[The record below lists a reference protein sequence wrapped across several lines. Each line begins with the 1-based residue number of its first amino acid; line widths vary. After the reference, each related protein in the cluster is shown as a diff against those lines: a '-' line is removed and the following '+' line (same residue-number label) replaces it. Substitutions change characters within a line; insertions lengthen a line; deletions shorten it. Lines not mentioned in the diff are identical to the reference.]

1 MNSLV
6 TELMNVTAKEKV
18 LLEQSKDFL
27 STLAAM
33 KVNLFFG
40 ENFICPLNFHTI
52 FNASLNLKICNVGF

>member
-6 TELMNVTAKEKV
+6 TELMNVTTKEKV

-33 KVNLFFG
+33 KVNLVFG
-40 ENFICPLNFHTI
+40 KTLLIALNFYTI
-52 FNASLNLKICNVGF
+52 FNIPPKLKTNLRG

>member
-33 KVNLFFG
+33 KVNLVFG
-40 ENFICPLNFHTI
+40 ET
-52 FNASLNLKICNVGF
+52 SLAP

>member
-18 LLEQSKDFL
+18 LLEQSNDFL

-33 KVNLFFG
+33 KVNLVFG
-40 ENFICPLNFHTI
+40 DTFTYPIELSHNIRCPP
-52 FNASLNLKICNVGF
+52 